1 MEMMEPKAKLS
12 DMKRNGKW
20 RSRDRKYSP
29 LIEEDVDSRKDFNI
43 RGNLST
49 LVDLEGEKKKT
60 QNGG

>member
-12 DMKRNGKW
+12 EMKRNGKW

-43 RGNLST
+43 GGNLSK
-49 LVDLEGEKKKT
+49 LVDLEGEKKT